1 MGIELPIT
9 KDTRIGELLQA
20 HPRASDVFTSHGL
33 GCIVCLGASMETVEE
48 GALMHNLDVDA
59 IVKELNQAIGG

>member
-1 MGIELPIT
+1 MSIELPIT

-20 HPRASDVFTSHGL
+20 YPETSDVFTSHGL

-48 GALMHNLDVDA
+48 GALMHSLDADT
-59 IVKELNQAIGG
+59 IVKELNRAIGG